1 MPSQPEIPAE
11 PMAEPPMDNQPPM
24 MDDEGDDFPQ
34 LDTNM
39 GDAQGNGENPFDTN
53 FDAGVEANEETDP
66 KKYIQQLTGKLSQS
80 LRSYNENLP
89 QPDADLDKY
98 VAGMIVKQ
106 AIEGLSPEDTNDIL
120 NKIKGD
126 ETEEV
131 PEQPQ
136 SDMPQQDMNQQPP
149 MDNNELNNDNN
160 MEMGESVAKSYKDK
174 LDEIFN
180 QVMQDNDEEGEMQKP
195 ITNIGYKKKPFT
207 SPNFK

>member
-1 MPSQPEIPAE
+1 LPSQPEIPAE

-34 LDTNM
+34 MDANM

-120 NKIKGD
+120 NNIKGD

-136 SDMPQQDMNQQPP
+136 SDMSQQDMNQQPP

>member
-1 MPSQPEIPAE
+1 
-11 PMAEPPMDNQPPM
+11 MAEPPMDNEMPMADNSGEEMPPM
-24 MDDEGDDFPQ
+24 NDEMPNDG
-34 LDTNM
+34 
-39 GDAQGNGENPFDTN
+39 GNPFDTN
-53 FDAGVEANEETDP
+53 FDAGVDANEETDP

-126 ETEEV
+126 ESEET
-131 PEQPQ
+131 PEQPSQ
-136 SDMPQQDMNQQPP
+136 EEMPQEQP
-149 MDNNELNNDNN
+149 MDNAMPDEGGIG
-160 MEMGESVAKSYKDK
+160 MGESVVKENKTK
-174 LDEIFN
+174 IDEIFN
-180 QVMQDNDEEGEMQKP
+180 QVMQNKDEDDQMQKP
-195 ITNIGYKKKPFT
+195 ITNISYKKKPFT